1 MLKLVARKVP
11 GGFAPAMA
19 VPAFVEWQVLSHAGT
34 NIRFALMAGEALGA
48 FWYQRSSLRV

>member
-1 MLKLVARKVP
+1 MLKLVARKLP